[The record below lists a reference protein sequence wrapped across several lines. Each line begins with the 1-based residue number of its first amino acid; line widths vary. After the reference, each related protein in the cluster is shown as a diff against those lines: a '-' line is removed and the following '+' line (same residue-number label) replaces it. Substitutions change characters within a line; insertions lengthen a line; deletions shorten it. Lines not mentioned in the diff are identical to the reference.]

1 MINDAIKNK
10 QTKLEK
16 ILFGIEKIGNKIP
29 DPMML
34 FVYLSII
41 TIIASAVLTYFDWS
55 AINPVTKKIVKVY
68 NLATVDGLLKM
79 LTSAISNFVTM
90 PALGMVLTCMLGVG
104 VANESGL
111 FLVGLRGMVER
122 SKGSDLKIIV
132 IFTIAC
138 VLSHITGGTGFV
150 VMPPLGALIFTAM
163 GRNPLAG
170 MMCAYAS
177 VTGAFACN
185 VVVTSMDVIT
195 VSFTEAAAKMVIPD
209 ISLSPAIGYYY
220 SLATV
225 IPVTIAAVLIT
236 THVVEPRLGKY
247 MGKGIDDGE
256 RSGKSISEL
265 DFKAL
270 KYALWSMAIFAG
282 VICAGIIPE
291 HGILKDAAT
300 GSALTGKAPLMTSLA
315 FIIALMFF
323 IPGVVFGKVSGKFKD
338 CRDVAK
344 AMGKAMADMGTYIA
358 IIFVIAQFLKY
369 FDWSNLG
376 IIIAIKGAELLQNSG
391 FPISIVVVLFVLM
404 CSFLNLFIGSAS
416 TKWAILSAV
425 FVPMF
430 MFLGYHPALPQMAYL
445 IGDAVTN
452 PICPTDA
459 YFSML
464 LVLAQKYDPEVGI
477 GTLLANMTPYAIAY
491 LIIMTAILM
500 IWFFLGLPLGP
511 GAPLHI

>member
-1 MINDAIKNK
+1 MANGIVESEK
-10 QTKLEK
+10 TKLER
-16 ILFGIEKIGNKIP
+16 ILFGIEKVGNKIP

-41 TIIASAVLTYFDWS
+41 TIVASAVLSYFDWS
-55 AINPVTKKIVKVY
+55 AVNPVTQKIVKVY
-68 NLATVDGLLKM
+68 NLASIDGLLKM
-79 LTSAISNFVTM
+79 LTSAIDNFVTM

-111 FLVGLRGMVER
+111 FLVGLHGMVQR

-132 IFTIAC
+132 IFIIAC

-170 MMCAYAS
+170 LMCAYAS

-185 VVVTSMDVIT
+185 VIVTSMDVIT

-225 IPVTIAAVLIT
+225 VPVVIAAVLIT

-247 MGKGIDDGE
+247 TGKGIAGE
-256 RSGKSISEL
+256 SNKAIAER
-265 DFKAL
+265 DYTAL
-270 KYALWSMAIFAG
+270 KYALWSMVVFTAIICIG
-282 VICAGIIPE
+282 VIPE
-291 HGILKDAAT
+291 HGILKDPVT
-300 GSALTGKAPLMTSLA
+300 GSALSGKSPLMKSLA

-323 IPGVVFGKVSGKFKD
+323 IPGIVFGKVSGKFKD

-344 AMGKAMADMGTYIA
+344 AMGKAMSDMGTYIA

-376 IIIAIKGAELLQNSG
+376 IVIAIKGAEILQSSG
-391 FPISIVVVLFVLM
+391 FPISIVVVLFILM
-404 CSFLNLFIGSAS
+404 CSVLNLFIGSAS

-464 LVLAQKYDPEVGI
+464 LVLAQKYDPDAGI
-477 GTLLANMTPYAIAY
+477 GTLLANMTPYSIAY
-491 LIIMTAILM
+491 LIIMTAILL
-500 IWFFLGLPLGP
+500 IWFFCGLPLGP
-511 GAPLHI
+511 GAPLRL